1 MPKYLLY
8 GVSSDQP
15 KKKLTGGYWVPGGGG
30 AGGGYQGTGGGA
42 REGHSLPNYNFG
54 QLAGSLYGLRGGEM
68 FYNCGFYKTKIAK
81 KCRQKVASHN
91 SYTEFLRLANGHI
104 QYRRTDIYYT
114 AVCIYIMYINILIQ
128 IYILGFS

>member
-1 MPKYLLY
+1 MGTGY
-8 GVSSDQP
+8 GGGRGVVVG
-15 KKKLTGGYWVPGGGG
+15 TGGGYWVQGGGW
-30 AGGGYQGTGGGA
+30 A
-42 REGHSLPNYNFG
+42 REGHSLPNDNFG

-104 QYRRTDIYYT
+104 QRRTDIYYT

-128 IYILGFS
+128 IYILGLS